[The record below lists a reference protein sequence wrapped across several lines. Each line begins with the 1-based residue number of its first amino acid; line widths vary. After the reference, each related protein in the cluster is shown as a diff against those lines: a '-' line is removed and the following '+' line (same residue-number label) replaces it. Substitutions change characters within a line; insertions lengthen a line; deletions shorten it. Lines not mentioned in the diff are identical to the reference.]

1 MRSFLKNFF
10 NSEKIEFFGEIT
22 AENLKIIQPHL
33 MPENIKSAVVWLIPY
48 YTGKHENR
56 NISLYAVSKDY
67 HLYAKALGARLVNTA
82 KAKYPD
88 EEFYTFC
95 DSSPINDIAAAIT
108 SGLGVL
114 GKNRLL
120 INEKYGSYI
129 FIGCM
134 LTTLEADSPV
144 EFSKKD
150 CIGCGKCIESCGFLS
165 GKQDF
170 CHSELNQRKELT
182 EAELNTVKSKKI
194 RWGCDICQEICP
206 MNKDASVTPI
216 KFFHNDIIENVTP
229 ELLEAM
235 SKTQFRERAFAWRG
249 KKTILR
255 NVSE

>member
-1 MRSFLKNFF
+1 MRKFLKDFF
-10 NSEKIEFFGEIT
+10 DSEKIEFFGEVT
-22 AENLKIIQPHL
+22 AEKLKIIQPHL
-33 MPENIKSAVVWLIPY
+33 MPENIKSAVIWLIPY

-67 HLYAKALGARLVNTA
+67 HFYAKALGARLVDAA

-95 DSSPINDIAAAIT
+95 DSSPINDVAAAIT
-108 SGLGVL
+108 AGLGVL

-129 FIGCM
+129 FIGSM
-134 LTTLEADSPV
+134 LTTLEADAPV
-144 EFSKKD
+144 DFSKKD
-150 CIGCGKCIESCGFLS
+150 CIGCSKCIESCDFLS

-170 CHSELNQRKELT
+170 CFSELNQRKVLTDTEL
-182 EAELNTVKSKKI
+182 EIVKSRKI

-206 MNKDASVTPI
+206 MNRNISVTPV
-216 KFFHNDIIENVTP
+216 KFFHEDIIENVTP
-229 ELLEAM
+229 ELLEEM
-235 SKTQFRERAFAWRG
+235 SKDEFRKRAFAWRG